1 MNASSEAHPLPTE
14 PRPRLTLGPLLFN
27 WPAERRLDFYARI
40 ADEAPIDVVY
50 LGEVVCSKR
59 APFVDPLL
67 PEIAQRLERAGK
79 EVVYSTLALVMSPRE
94 REGLQTLT
102 AEPGLRFEANDATAL
117 ALLAGRPHVVG
128 PFVNLYNEGTL
139 AWLAGNGAVRAV
151 LPAELPAASIERL
164 AAWRSASAPDLAIEV
179 QAFGRLPLA
188 LSARCYHARA
198 HGLSKDGC
206 RYVCGEDADGL
217 GVATVEHQPFLAI
230 NGTMTMSHAV
240 HCPARAMPGLVA
252 AGVGLFR
259 LWPQAIDMVA
269 VAAAFRALLDGR
281 AETGQTLARL
291 AGLVPFAPL
300 ADGYL
305 RGMAGAELAP
315 EE

>member
-1 MNASSEAHPLPTE
+1 MKAPPETHPLPPE

-27 WPAERRLDFYARI
+27 WPAERRRDFYARI

-67 PEIAQRLERAGK
+67 PEIAERLERAGK

-94 REGLQTLT
+94 RESLQALA
-102 AEPGLRFEANDATAL
+102 AEPDLRFEANDATAL
-117 ALLAGRPHVVG
+117 AVLAGRPHVIG
-128 PFVNLYNEGTL
+128 PFVNLYNEATL
-139 AWLAGNGAVRAV
+139 AWLAGNGAGRAV

-164 AAWRSASAPDLAIEV
+164 AASATAQGIEIEV

-217 GVATVEHQPFLAI
+217 GVATVERQPFLAI

-240 HCPARAMPGLVA
+240 HCAAREMPRLAA

-259 LWPQAIDMVA
+259 LWPQVIDMVA

-281 AETGQTLARL
+281 VEADETLAQLKAL
-291 AGLVPFAPL
+291 APFASL

-305 RGMAGAELAP
+305 RGVAGADAAP
-315 EE
+315 GE